1 MAKSSECLNRMKKGI
16 DNVKFSYQTELFEL
30 HHTLHNPEDEL
41 STSPSLTK
49 EEIAQKVDE
58 IRDKIEKIQ
67 TEVYKKKARHES
79 VIKDYQ
85 DAFDKVTTTLQ
96 SIDSGDYS
104 SVTIPTVKSSE

>member
-1 MAKSSECLNRMKKGI
+1 MKKGI
-16 DNVKFSYQTELFEL
+16 DNVKFAYQTELFEL
-30 HHTLHNPEDEL
+30 HHTLHNPEDET
-41 STSPSLTK
+41 STLSPSLTK
-49 EEIAQKVDE
+49 EEIAKKVDE

-67 TEVYKKKARHES
+67 TEVYKKKARHET

-85 DAFDKVTTTLQ
+85 DAFDKVTSTLQ